1 MDKILPTSQKPLW
14 LNIKDES
21 EIIFRNYLKNI
32 KGVVSIEIDSSDKE
46 YDSNCYIKIYTD
58 ILDEYDSRI
67 NYIFSIKCKDEML
80 SFKPIS
86 YNGLNS
92 DEFKSFKQLIYPL
105 HDKDDVPEILD
116 LFASKVTPFI
126 RNMIKTDDYR

>member
-1 MDKILPTSQKPLW
+1 MKYIKRINEGWLDKILPTSQKPLW

-67 NYIFSIKCKDEML
+67 NYIFSIK
-80 SFKPIS
+80 I
-86 YNGLNS
+86 
-92 DEFKSFKQLIYPL
+92 
-105 HDKDDVPEILD
+105 
-116 LFASKVTPFI
+116 
-126 RNMIKTDDYR
+126 